1 MGYDYRNLSP
11 IEFERLCSDLL
22 MLKDGVRYQR
32 FGEGRDGGI
41 DLLYDDPSSGKTV
54 VQCKRYRD
62 TSQLIRVLKN
72 TEVTKVRGLKPQRY
86 CLLITASLT
95 PSNKKSIQAIFSPFL
110 ATTQDIWGS
119 EDLDGLLAD
128 DQYRDVVYNVP
139 SLWLPSFKL
148 VSDLINNAIKGRSKF
163 EIEESMKK
171 CSQLAWTSICDACM
185 KRLESSH
192 VVILEGDPGIGKTVT
207 AEMLICR
214 LRLMDYEV
222 YISYDGI
229 TEFEDVYQP
238 GVKQAFLYDDFLGSN
253 YFDAVRNREDTQI
266 CRFSSRVS
274 QDPTKCFIL
283 TSRTT
288 ILNRGVECSTA
299 FQIHNFRQDSRL
311 VDVNKVST
319 LDKAH
324 ILYKLLSSSNC
335 NGKALTE
342 YVREKRYW
350 EVIKHENFNPRVID
364 YIAHG
369 EKLKSE
375 ESGRGLA
382 STLDY
387 ALCHPM
393 KIWGSVFENQIDRLE
408 RVLVWMT
415 YLNGVVSETQL
426 NEAFDKLLLIPA
438 LQTRSGSTR
447 SFASVSKTLVGS
459 LLKRTISCERPVI
472 KLIDDILG
480 DKPCDEGALEQVA
493 SYELQNHSIADYL
506 RDSWQ
511 DDTLSVKKAL
521 ELLNNKKSLEVFI
534 KMSHGCNGRNKK
546 AVLDYLISDECTA
559 KSIPLQLKAYSE
571 LVKDSN
577 DEGACDTAFTYLQ
590 RLDTMQIDRHGV
602 DSFIQILKAVANHG
616 EAVSEYLQRIPAE
629 SVRQVFGFCDCIHD
643 AITLYSLA
651 PSSVFVDNN
660 EVKEVISELLVEYGR
675 EQLDSWSMPDLE
687 FDDDSGK
694 MCASNH
700 DIQRAEECLAES
712 FNDVIVAVDGL
723 QDMIDIWSCVAEVD
737 VKEFYTSDCD
747 YDDYGGDNLGV
758 YDYGGKQIDNMF
770 ENLINNVCED
780 EKI

>member
-11 IEFERLCSDLL
+11 IEFERLCFDLL

-62 TSQLIRVLKN
+62 TDQLMSVLKKS
-72 TEVTKVRGLKPQRY
+72 ELAKVRRLKPQRY
-86 CLLITASLT
+86 CLLTTASLT
-95 PSNKKSIQAIFSPFL
+95 PDKKISIQSIFSPFIM
-110 ATTQDIWGS
+110 TTQDILGC
-119 EDLDGLLAD
+119 EDLDGLLAN

-214 LRLMDYEV
+214 LCLMGYDA

-238 GVKQAFLYDDFLGSN
+238 GIKQVFLYDDFLGSN

-266 CRFSSRVS
+266 CKFSSRVS

-319 LDKAH
+319 LDRAH
-324 ILYKLLSSSNC
+324 ILYKLLNSSNC

-342 YVREKRYW
+342 YVREKKYW
-350 EVIKHENFNPRVID
+350 DVIKHENFNPRVID

-369 EKLKSE
+369 DELKSE

-387 ALCHPM
+387 ALRHPM

-415 YLNGVVSETQL
+415 YLNGVVSETKL

-459 LLKRTISCERPVI
+459 LLKRTISCECPVT
-472 KLIDDILG
+472 KLVDDILG
-480 DKPCDEGALEQVA
+480 DKTCDEGTFEQVV

-534 KMSHGCNGRNKK
+534 NMSQGCNGRNKK

-559 KSIPLQLKAYSE
+559 RSIPLRLKAYSE
-571 LVKDSN
+571 LVTDSN
-577 DEGACDTAFTYLQ
+577 DERACNAAFTYLQ
-590 RLDTMQIDRHGV
+590 RLDTMQIDRHGA
-602 DSFIQILKAVANHG
+602 DSFIQILKVVANHG
-616 EAVSEYLQRIPAE
+616 EAVSEYLQCIPAE
-629 SVRQVFGFCDCIHD
+629 CVRQIFGFCDCIQD

-675 EQLDSWSMPDLE
+675 DQLNYYHTPILE
-687 FDDDSGK
+687 FDEDSGK
-694 MCASNH
+694 MRASSY
-700 DIQRAEECLAES
+700 DIERAEEELAGDFRKIIS
-712 FNDVIVAVDGL
+712 KVKGL
-723 QDMIDIWSCVAEVD
+723 QDVINVWDCVAEVD
-737 VKEFYTSDCD
+737 VEDFYTSDCD
-747 YDDYGGDNLGV
+747 GDNRFSDNSDAHDYGAR
-758 YDYGGKQIDNMF
+758 QIDDMF
-770 ENLINNVCED
+770 ANLISDV
-780 EKI
+780 

>member
-22 MLKDGVRYQR
+22 TLKDGVRYQR
-32 FGEGRDGGI
+32 FGEGRDDGV
-41 DLLYDDPSSGKTV
+41 DLMYDDPTLGKTV

-72 TEVTKVRGLKPQRY
+72 SEVTKVSGLKPQRY
-86 CLLITASLT
+86 CLLTTASLT

-119 EDLDGLLAD
+119 EDLDSLLAE
-128 DQYRDVVYNVP
+128 DQYQNVVYNIP
-139 SLWLPSFKL
+139 PLWLPSFKL
-148 VSDLINNAIKGRSKF
+148 VSNLINNAIKGRSKF
-163 EIEESMKK
+163 EIEESMKR
-171 CSQLAWTSICDACM
+171 CSLLAWTSICDACM

-207 AEMLICR
+207 AEMLFCR
-214 LRLMDYEV
+214 LCLMNYEV

-253 YFDAVRNREDTQI
+253 YFDAVRNHEDTKI
-266 CRFSSRVS
+266 CKFASRVS

-319 LDKAH
+319 LDRAH
-324 ILYKLLSSSNC
+324 ILYKLLSSLNC

-342 YVREKRYW
+342 YVQEKRYW
-350 EVIKHENFNPRVID
+350 DVIKHENFNPRVID
-364 YIAHG
+364 YIVHG
-369 EKLKSE
+369 EDLKSE
-375 ESGRGLA
+375 KSGHGLA

-387 ALCHPM
+387 ALRHPM

-415 YLNGVVSETQL
+415 YLNGVVNETQL
-426 NEAFDKLLLIPA
+426 NEAFDKLVLVSA
-438 LQTRSGSTR
+438 FQTRLGSNR
-447 SFASVSKTLVGS
+447 SFASVSKVLVGS
-459 LLKRTISCERPVI
+459 LLKRTISCERSVG
-472 KLIDDILG
+472 KLVNDILG
-480 DKPCDEGALEQVA
+480 NTSSDEGEFEQIA
-493 SYELQNHSIADYL
+493 SYALQNHSIADYL
-506 RDSWQ
+506 CNSWQ
-511 DDTLSVKKAL
+511 NDTVSIKVAL
-521 ELLNNKKSLEVFI
+521 ELLNNKKSLEAFI
-534 KMSHGCNGRNKK
+534 KMSHGCNGGNKK

-559 KSIPLQLKAYSE
+559 KSMPVQLKAYSE

-577 DEGACDTAFTYLQ
+577 DAGACCAAFTYLQ
-590 RLDTMQIDRHGV
+590 HLDTMQIDRHGA
-602 DSFIQILKAVANHG
+602 DSFVQILKAVANQE
-616 EAVSEYLQRIPAE
+616 EAVSEYLQRIPTE
-629 SVRQVFGFCDCIHD
+629 SVRQVFGFCDCIQD

-660 EVKEVISELLVEYGR
+660 EVKEVISDLLIKYGR
-675 EQLDSWSMPDLE
+675 DQLNYHHTPVLE
-687 FDDDSGK
+687 FDEDSGK
-694 MCASNH
+694 MCASSY
-700 DIQRAEECLAES
+700 DIERAEEELAES
-712 FNDVIVAVDGL
+712 FKKIISEVRGL
-723 QDMIDIWSCVAEVD
+723 QDVIDVWDCVAEVD
-737 VKEFYTSDCD
+737 VKDFYTTDCD
-747 YDDYGGDNLGV
+747 GDDYFSDNSDEH
-758 YDYGGKQIDNMF
+758 DYGTRQIDDMF
-770 ENLINNVCED
+770 ADLISDV
-780 EKI
+780 

>member
-11 IEFERLCSDLL
+11 IEFERLCFDLL

-72 TEVTKVRGLKPQRY
+72 SEVTKVRGLKPQRY
-86 CLLITASLT
+86 CLLTTASLT

-110 ATTQDIWGS
+110 ATTQDIWGR

-163 EIEESMKK
+163 EVEESMKK
-171 CSQLAWTSICDACM
+171 CSQMAWTSICDACM

-214 LRLMDYEV
+214 LCLMGYDT

-238 GVKQAFLYDDFLGSN
+238 GIKQVFLYDDFLGSN

-266 CRFSSRVS
+266 CKFVSRVS
-274 QDPTKCFIL
+274 QDPTKCFLL

-288 ILNRGVECSTA
+288 ILNRGLQCSTT
-299 FQIHNFRQDSRL
+299 FKMHKFTQDSRV
-311 VDVNKVST
+311 VDVNEVSI

-324 ILYKLLSSSNC
+324 ILYKLLRAACC

-350 EVIKHENFNPRVID
+350 KVIKHDNFNPRIVD
-364 YIAHG
+364 YIVHG
-369 EKLKSE
+369 NELRSMN
-375 ESGRGLA
+375 SGCELA
-382 STLDY
+382 SALDF

-393 KIWGSVFENQIDRLE
+393 ETWGGVFENQIDRLE

-415 YLNGVVSETQL
+415 YLNGVASETQL
-426 NEAFDKLLLIPA
+426 NEAFDKLLLVSA
-438 LQTRSGSTR
+438 FQTRSGSSRT
-447 SFASVSKTLVGS
+447 FASVAKTLVGS
-459 LLKRTISCERPVI
+459 LLKRTISSERDVG
-472 KLIDDILG
+472 KLVDDIFG
-480 DKPCDEGALEQVA
+480 DKPSNEGALEQVV

-506 RDSWQ
+506 CNSWQ
-511 DDTLSVKKAL
+511 NDTASVKVAL
-521 ELLNNKKSLEVFI
+521 ELLDNKKSLEVFI
-534 KMSHGCNGRNKK
+534 KMSHGGNGRKKK
-546 AVLDYLISDECTA
+546 AVLEYLISDECTA
-559 KSIPLQLKAYSE
+559 KSISLRLKAFSE

-577 DEGACDTAFTYLQ
+577 DVGTCRAAFAYLQ
-590 RLDTMQIDRHGV
+590 RLDTMQIDRHGA
-602 DSFIQILKAVANHG
+602 DSFIQILKAVANQE

-629 SVRQVFGFCDCIHD
+629 SVRQVFGFCDCIQD

-660 EVKEVISELLVEYGR
+660 EVKDVISDLLVEYGR
-675 EQLDSWSMPDLE
+675 DQLNYYHTPVLE
-687 FDDDSGK
+687 FDEDSGK
-694 MCASNH
+694 MCASRY
-700 DIQRAEECLAES
+700 DIERAEEELAES
-712 FNDVIVAVDGL
+712 FKKVISEVRGLKDVIDVWD
-723 QDMIDIWSCVAEVD
+723 CVAEVD
-737 VKEFYTSDCD
+737 VEDFYTTDCD
-747 YDDYGGDNLGV
+747 GDDHFSDNSGAH
-758 YDYGGKQIDNMF
+758 DYREGQIDDMF
-770 ENLINNVCED
+770 ANLISDV
-780 EKI
+780 

>member
-62 TSQLIRVLKN
+62 TDQLMNVLKKS
-72 TEVTKVRGLKPQRY
+72 ELAKVRRLKPQRY
-86 CLLITASLT
+86 CLLTTASLT
-95 PSNKKSIQAIFSPFL
+95 PDKKKSIQSIFSPFIM
-110 ATTQDIWGS
+110 TTQDILGC
-119 EDLDGLLAD
+119 EDLDGLLAN

-163 EIEESMKK
+163 EVEESIKK

-214 LRLMDYEV
+214 LCLMDYEV

-229 TEFEDVYQP
+229 AEFEGVYQP
-238 GVKQAFLYDDFLGSN
+238 DVKQAFLYDDFLGSN
-253 YFDAVRNREDTQI
+253 YFDAVRNREDAQI
-266 CRFSSRVS
+266 CKFSSRVS

-299 FQIHNFRQDSRL
+299 FQIHNFIQDSRL

-319 LDKAH
+319 LDRAH
-324 ILYKLLSSSNC
+324 ILYKLLRSSNC

-350 EVIKHENFNPRVID
+350 DMIKHENFNPRVID

-369 EKLKSE
+369 EELKSE

-387 ALCHPM
+387 ALRHPM

-438 LQTRSGSTR
+438 FQTRPGSNR

-459 LLKRTISCERPVI
+459 LLKRTISCERPVT
-472 KLIDDILG
+472 KLVDDIWG
-480 DKPCDEGALEQVA
+480 DKPCDEDMLEQVV

-559 KSIPLQLKAYSE
+559 RSIPLRLKAYSE
-571 LVKDSN
+571 LVTDSN
-577 DEGACDTAFTYLQ
+577 DERACNAAFTYLQ
-590 RLDTMQIDRHGV
+590 RLDTMQIDRHGA
-602 DSFIQILKAVANHG
+602 DSFIQILKVVANHG
-616 EAVSEYLQRIPAE
+616 EAVSEYLQCIPAE
-629 SVRQVFGFCDCIHD
+629 CVRQIFGFCDCIQD

-675 EQLDSWSMPDLE
+675 DQLNYYHTPILE
-687 FDDDSGK
+687 FDEDSGK
-694 MCASNH
+694 MRASSY
-700 DIQRAEECLAES
+700 DIERAEEELAGDFRKIIS
-712 FNDVIVAVDGL
+712 KVKGL
-723 QDMIDIWSCVAEVD
+723 QDVINVWDCVAEVD
-737 VKEFYTSDCD
+737 VEDFYTSDRD
-747 YDDYGGDNLGV
+747 GDNRISDNSDA
-758 YDYGGKQIDNMF
+758 YNYGARQIDDMF
-770 ENLINNVCED
+770 ANLISDV
-780 EKI
+780 

>member
-11 IEFERLCSDLL
+11 IEFERLCYDLL

-41 DLLYDDPSSGKTV
+41 DLLYDDPTSGKTV

-62 TSQLIRVLKN
+62 TSQLIRVLEN
-72 TEVTKVRGLKPQRY
+72 SEVTKVRGLKPQRY
-86 CLLITASLT
+86 CLLTTASLT
-95 PSNKKSIQAIFSPFL
+95 PDKKKSIQSIFNPFIM
-110 ATTQDIWGS
+110 TTQDILGC
-119 EDLDGLLAD
+119 EDLDGLLAK

-185 KRLESSH
+185 KRLDSSH

-214 LRLMDYEV
+214 LYLMDYEV
-222 YISYDGI
+222 YVSYDGI
-229 TEFEDVYQP
+229 AEFEDVYQP

-266 CRFSSRVS
+266 CKFSSRVS
-274 QDPTKCFIL
+274 QDPTKCVIL

-299 FQIHNFRQDSRL
+299 FQIHNFRQDSHL
-311 VDVNKVST
+311 VDVNEVST

-350 EVIKHENFNPRVID
+350 DVIKHKNFNPRVID

-415 YLNGVVSETQL
+415 YLNGVVRETQL

-438 LQTRSGSTR
+438 LQTRSDSTR

-459 LLKRTISCERPVI
+459 LLKRTISCERPVT
-472 KLIDDILG
+472 KLVDDILG
-480 DKPCDEGALEQVA
+480 DKTCDESSLEQVV

-559 KSIPLQLKAYSE
+559 KSIPLRLKAYSE

-577 DEGACDTAFTYLQ
+577 DEGACDAAFTYLQ
-590 RLDTMQIDRHGV
+590 RLDPMQIDRHGA

-616 EAVSEYLQRIPAE
+616 EAVSEYLQCFPAE
-629 SVRQVFGFCDCIHD
+629 SVRQVFGFCDCIQD
-643 AITLYSLA
+643 AITLCSLA
-651 PSSVFVDNN
+651 PNFVFVNN
-660 EVKEVISELLVEYGR
+660 DEVKEVISDLLVEYGR
-675 EQLDSWSMPDLE
+675 DQLNYYHTPVLE
-687 FDDDSGK
+687 FDEDSGK
-694 MCASNH
+694 MCASCY
-700 DIQRAEECLAES
+700 DIERAEEELAES
-712 FNDVIVAVDGL
+712 FKKVISEVRGLKDVVDVW
-723 QDMIDIWSCVAEVD
+723 DCVAEVD
-737 VKEFYTSDCD
+737 VEDFYTTDCD
-747 YDDYGGDNLGV
+747 GDDHFSDNSGAH
-758 YDYGGKQIDNMF
+758 DYREGQIDDMF
-770 ENLINNVCED
+770 ANLISDV
-780 EKI
+780 

>member
-11 IEFERLCSDLL
+11 IEFERLCFDLL

-72 TEVTKVRGLKPQRY
+72 SEVTKVRGLKPQRY
-86 CLLITASLT
+86 CLLTTASLT

-110 ATTQDIWGS
+110 ATTQDIWGR

-128 DQYRDVVYNVP
+128 DPYRDVVYNVP

-163 EIEESMKK
+163 EVEESMKK
-171 CSQLAWTSICDACM
+171 CSQMAWTSICDACM

-214 LRLMDYEV
+214 LCLMGYDT

-238 GVKQAFLYDDFLGSN
+238 GIKQVFLYDDFLGSN

-266 CRFSSRVS
+266 CKFVSRVS
-274 QDPTKCFIL
+274 QDPTKCFLL

-288 ILNRGVECSTA
+288 ILNRGLQCSTT
-299 FQIHNFRQDSRL
+299 FKMHKFTQDSRV
-311 VDVNKVST
+311 VDVNEVSI

-324 ILYKLLSSSNC
+324 ILYKLLRAACC

-350 EVIKHENFNPRVID
+350 KVIKHDNFNPRIVD
-364 YIAHG
+364 YIVHG
-369 EKLKSE
+369 NELRSMN
-375 ESGRGLA
+375 SGCE
-382 STLDY
+382 LDSALDF

-393 KIWGSVFENQIDRLE
+393 ETWGGVFENQIDRLE

-415 YLNGVVSETQL
+415 YLNGVASETQL
-426 NEAFDKLLLIPA
+426 NEAFDKLLLVSA
-438 LQTRSGSTR
+438 FQTRSGSSRT
-447 SFASVSKTLVGS
+447 FASVAKTLVGS
-459 LLKRTISCERPVI
+459 LLKRTISSERDVG
-472 KLIDDILG
+472 KLVDDIFG
-480 DKPCDEGALEQVA
+480 DKPSNGGALEQVV

-506 RDSWQ
+506 CNSWQ
-511 DDTLSVKKAL
+511 NDTASVKVAL
-521 ELLNNKKSLEVFI
+521 ELLDNKKSLEVFI
-534 KMSHGCNGRNKK
+534 KMSHGGNGRKKK
-546 AVLDYLISDECTA
+546 AVLEYLISDECTA
-559 KSIPLQLKAYSE
+559 KSISLRLKAFSE

-577 DEGACDTAFTYLQ
+577 DVGTCRAAFAYLQ
-590 RLDTMQIDRHGV
+590 RLDTMQIDRHGA
-602 DSFIQILKAVANHG
+602 DSFIQILKAVANQE

-629 SVRQVFGFCDCIHD
+629 SVRQVFGFCDCIQD

-660 EVKEVISELLVEYGR
+660 EVKDVISDLLVEYGR
-675 EQLDSWSMPDLE
+675 DQLNYYHTPVLE
-687 FDDDSGK
+687 FDEDSGK
-694 MCASNH
+694 MCASRY
-700 DIQRAEECLAES
+700 DIERAEEELAES
-712 FNDVIVAVDGL
+712 FKKVISEVRGLKDVIDVWD
-723 QDMIDIWSCVAEVD
+723 CVAEVD
-737 VKEFYTSDCD
+737 VEDFYTTDCD
-747 YDDYGGDNLGV
+747 GDDHFSDNSGAH
-758 YDYGGKQIDNMF
+758 DYREGQIDDMF
-770 ENLINNVCED
+770 ANLISDV
-780 EKI
+780 

>member
-22 MLKDGVRYQR
+22 RLKAGVRYQR
-32 FGEGRDGGI
+32 FGEGRDGGV
-41 DLLYDDPSSGKTV
+41 DLLYDDPTSGKTV

-72 TEVTKVRGLKPQRY
+72 SEVTKVRCLKPQRY
-86 CLLITASLT
+86 CLLTTAILT

-110 ATTQDIWGS
+110 VTTQDIWGS

-128 DQYRDVVYNVP
+128 DQYQNVVYNVP

-214 LRLMDYEV
+214 LCLMDYEV

-253 YFDAVRNREDTQI
+253 YFDAVRNREDTKI
-266 CRFSSRVS
+266 CKFISRVS
-274 QDPTKCFIL
+274 QDPTKCFLL

-288 ILNRGVECSTA
+288 ILNRGLQCSTT
-299 FQIHNFRQDSRL
+299 FKIHKLTQNSRV
-311 VDVNKVST
+311 VDVNEVST

-324 ILYKLLSSSNC
+324 ILYKLLKTSSC
-335 NGKALTE
+335 NGKILTE

-350 EVIKHENFNPRVID
+350 KVIKHDNFNPRIVD
-364 YIAHG
+364 YIVHG
-369 EKLKSE
+369 NELKHVN
-375 ESGRGLA
+375 SGRELESALA
-382 STLDY
+382 H

-393 KIWGSVFENQIDRLE
+393 EIWGGVFENQIDRLE

-415 YLNGVVSETQL
+415 YLNGSVCEIQL

-459 LLKRTISCERPVI
+459 LLKRTILCERPVT
-472 KLIDDILG
+472 KLLDDIWG
-480 DKPCDEGALEQVA
+480 DKPCDEDALEQVV

-506 RDSWQ
+506 QDSWQ

-546 AVLDYLISDECTA
+546 TVLDYLISDECLA
-559 KSIPLQLKAYSE
+559 RNIALRLKVYSE
-571 LVKDSN
+571 LIKDSDDMTVCN
-577 DEGACDTAFTYLQ
+577 AAFTYLQ
-590 RLDTMQIDRHGV
+590 NIDTMLIDRHGV
-602 DSFIQILKAVANHG
+602 DSFVQIIKAVANHG
-616 EAVSEYLQRIPAE
+616 GAIKEYLQSIPVE
-629 SVRQVFGFCDCIHD
+629 NVRQIFSFCDCIQD
-643 AITLYSLA
+643 ALTLYSLA

-660 EVKEVISELLVEYGR
+660 EVKEVISDLLVEYGR
-675 EQLDSWSMPDLE
+675 DQLNYYHTPILE
-687 FDDDSGK
+687 FDEVSGK
-694 MCASNH
+694 MCASSY
-700 DIQRAEECLAES
+700 DIEYAEEKLAEDFRKIIS
-712 FNDVIVAVDGL
+712 KVKGL
-723 QDMIDIWSCVAEVD
+723 QDVIDVWDCVAEVD
-737 VKEFYTSDCD
+737 VKDFYTSDCD
-747 YDDYGGDNLGV
+747 GDNRFSDNSDAHDYGAR
-758 YDYGGKQIDNMF
+758 QIDDMF
-770 ENLINNVCED
+770 ANLISD
-780 EKI
+780 I